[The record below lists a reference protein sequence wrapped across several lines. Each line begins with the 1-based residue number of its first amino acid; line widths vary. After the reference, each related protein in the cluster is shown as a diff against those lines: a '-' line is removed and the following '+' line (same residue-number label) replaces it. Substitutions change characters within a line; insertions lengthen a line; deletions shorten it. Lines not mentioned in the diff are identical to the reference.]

1 MVIADFY
8 IMCLSQIKKNIIETS
23 DILISSHSIPVKSKK
38 ILKDECVF
46 AQSLSGIWYSFE
58 PKAREV
64 GDYSAEWFDLEIK
77 NNQYILVVN
86 EKDKEKVLEMINQY
100 IEFSPI
106 KHIGIL
112 FRLQNEKKE
121 KVKGIIQKKQFL
133 KMLLQKKIRYN
144 CLYIVKK

>member
-23 DILISSHSIPVKSKK
+23 DILISSYSIPVKSKK

-64 GDYSAEWFDLEIK
+64 GDYTAEWFDLEIK

>member
-23 DILISSHSIPVKSKK
+23 GVLISSHSIPVKSRK
-38 ILKDECVF
+38 ILADECFF

-58 PKAREV
+58 PKEREA
-64 GDYSAEWFDLEIK
+64 GDYSAEWFDLESR

-86 EKDKEKVLEMINQY
+86 EKDKEKVLDIINQY

-106 KHIGIL
+106 KYIGIL
-112 FRLQNEKKE
+112 FRLQDKKE
-121 KVKGIIQKKQFL
+121 EKVRGVIRKKQFIE
-133 KMLLQKKIRYN
+133 MLLQKKIRYN